1 MRASKRPAAEIDI
14 RHGEWALFE
23 IGRLVTSELMENFSG
38 YVVLDDSDKKQYEHN
53 IPLGARTFEVYSAAG
68 KRQYGLNQSP
78 EHPIVWPLSMVV
90 SADDAMAMEVK
101 ISIDLAK
108 RVPVSIE

>member
-1 MRASKRPAAEIDI
+1 M
-14 RHGEWALFE
+14 G
-23 IGRLVTSELMENFSG
+23 NFSG

-78 EHPIVWPLSMVV
+78 EHPIVWGNLVQFSCGVCAIIP
-90 SADDAMAMEVK
+90 A
-101 ISIDLAK
+101 I
-108 RVPVSIE
+108 